1 MLKPTNTEPEVAP
14 GRARGIGPGSMARA
28 PRTRLDELLVAR
40 ELCESTALA
49 RALIVAGKVV
59 VGEHTQT
66 KPGTPVAADVIVRV
80 RGQEL
85 PFVSRGG
92 LKLRGALDRFAA
104 IDPRGRVAMDI
115 GASTGG
121 FTDCLL
127 QAGVQRVYAVDVGY
141 GQLAWKLVQDPRV
154 VVLDRTN
161 IRTLQPEQ
169 VGEPVS
175 LVVADCSFISLT
187 KVLPAVPAFLAPEAD
202 VVALIKPQF
211 ELAAARVGTGG
222 IVRDADAREEARA
235 QVLAVAQGLGF
246 VVRGACD
253 SPIAGQDGNLEFLAW
268 LGWTRSHVPEDR
280 SESAGGAVM

>member
-1 MLKPTNTEPEVAP
+1 
-14 GRARGIGPGSMARA
+14 MARA
-28 PRTRLDELLVAR
+28 PKTRLDALLVAR
-40 ELCESTALA
+40 ELCDSSA
-49 RALIVAGKVV
+49 RAQSLIMAGKVV
-59 VGEHTQT
+59 VGEHTET
-66 KPGTPVAADVIVRV
+66 KPGTLVEADAPVRL
-80 RGQEL
+80 RGQEHAY
-85 PFVSRGG
+85 VSRGG
-92 LKLRGALDRFAA
+92 LKLRGALDQFVGLEVQ
-104 IDPRGRVAMDI
+104 GRVAMDI

-127 QAGVQRVYAVDVGY
+127 QAGAARVYAVDVGY
-141 GQLAWKLVQDPRV
+141 GQLAWKLSQDPRV

-161 IRTLQPEQ
+161 IRTLAPARI
-169 VGEPVS
+169 GEAVA

-187 KVLPAVPAFLAPEAD
+187 KVLPAVPAFLAPQAD

-211 ELAAARVGTGG
+211 ELAAARVGSGG

-268 LGWTRSHVPEDR
+268 LQWTRSDVPGDR
-280 SESAGGAVM
+280 SESTDA